1 MPTVEEI
8 RIGFDNQISAGAAAA
23 TRDLEKLAQ
32 AAEKID
38 APMRQVSQTGEGL
51 VSRFD
56 ALSKATNNLAN
67 AKALAADRAAI
78 LAASLKNGDIGA
90 AEYTRSM
97 DGIQAPVIR
106 AQKAMDALSGSHDAV
121 TVSSGNA
128 AFAMRQLGVQSVQ
141 AFSSIASGM
150 PVITTLIQQG
160 HQVVDVSLSTG
171 QGFGAMAKG
180 VGSMIASINPYVLAG
195 TAMVAATVA
204 LGVGAES
211 TARQLA
217 TLRNQL
223 SATRDDYVQVAG
235 TVTAAAKAI
244 AASTGIS
251 TADARAAGQV
261 IASAP
266 NYSGSQAQLESLI
279 KTAGDLSLMLG
290 GTAADAAKKL
300 AVALQDP
307 AKAAADLANEHF
319 PGMSQALAYSIKLQ
333 ADAGDKA
340 GAFARELAV
349 LQVGTKHITDD
360 GLTPL
365 QQAIHGLSD
374 AFTKTGQDGRS
385 LANVL
390 GTAITDAAAWAIEK
404 ITAVT
409 SAIEHMRQI
418 AVSLLSP
425 GAIPNQVKGAVSP
438 STSLPTAVMTEIN
451 TIAERKNFAGN
462 LDLSSIQADFA
473 TKIAEIESGGNQF
486 NTAGG
491 VLTSSAGALGRFQ
504 LMPQTAAALSV
515 DPTTSA
521 GNTEGGLKYIAQLWA
536 KYNGDPALVAM
547 AYNWGPGNVDKFIAG
562 VSTVIPAETQGYV
575 AKMGL
580 SLPGGGSASGGM
592 PVPPIPP
599 GSVSGGPNNSAQD
612 DAFTLVKSLGGLSFQ
627 RDQNLA
633 NQKNLQASIAAGGL
647 DPDTLAKTQEAL
659 ARLRGEES
667 DLITD
672 QQKMAR
678 SAVDATV
685 ALQAQAGFARDMAV
699 IDQQFAAAERSSGIA
714 TDQKTLAIAKAAKQ
728 VALATDYSDAIHQTD
743 LDTAAQ
749 LRVAAAYDGTAQSI
763 SHMQNQETATK
774 LARAK
779 FAEGTDQYTDSIE
792 TYTRSLDAA
801 SAASRNFQQA
811 QASIADLANAFTQ
824 AFDAIGNSITQAFVQ
839 GQGAAVNWGNVMK
852 GVATQVIQQFVK
864 LAVINPIANSLFGG
878 NAGTLGGALAVLTG
892 GNAAGAGSVSAGQA
906 AGNSGFGLG
915 TLSNLWSLA
924 KGGYSVLTGGLSGGS
939 YLGMGAGVDSFF
951 GVGAGA
957 AGMAPVVGPGGLI
970 AEGATT
976 GGLASTSGF
985 LGTGSSLGAWGGG
998 IGAGFAAG
1006 SLLGGYLQGTMGK
1019 TGPAPTI
1026 GAGIGALG
1034 GAAIGSLFGPVGT
1047 VVGGLAGGLFGGAG
1061 GSFIGPGKQ
1070 SSYTSTAI
1078 GVNGNQLNLGNS
1090 IGQQADIGGSRSA
1103 AQQQVDAFNQ
1113 LVQQGNLSLNYVP
1126 VNQLGQGAAGGGKFN
1141 NLQDALSK
1149 FQFGSSDPRM
1159 NAAVQG
1165 KSFSDFQSL
1174 IDVVNK
1180 VTQLNDFV
1188 GTTMPALVKAAD
1200 KPESQLVEQYKAL
1213 NATYNDAIDQARQLG
1228 VAEGDLVTAR
1238 DKALANLTAASD
1250 KAIGDQQFS
1259 ISQRYATAAA
1269 SISNSP
1275 ASAQAIAL
1283 ANFDR
1288 QAQDQRDAWGQQLVD
1303 KYGQW
1308 FAQDSRYADQML
1320 SLDKTLNEER
1330 LALQQQY
1337 NDKLAASAS
1346 GPITSLTSY
1355 VQQLQTGSASP
1366 LSAQDQLLLATN
1378 QFNAVSGAATAG
1390 NFNSLSSLSGYANS
1404 FLSASRNVNGS
1415 GAAYVADFN
1424 KVLDVLSNISATTTD
1439 QLTASVLTAETRTQ
1453 TAILVDNLQALKD
1466 EVAALRRQVAQN
1478 AGAPGQL
1485 AA

>member
-235 TVTAAAKAI
+235 IVTAAAKVI

-349 LQVGTKHITDD
+349 LQAGTKHVTDD

-365 QQAIHGLSD
+365 QQAMHGLSD

-390 GTAITDAAAWAIEK
+390 GTAITDAAAWAIDK

-409 SAIEHMRQI
+409 SAIEHLREVSAQPIPGAGGYAGTSGNVLTNPASGAAGIFQLIPSTAAELRVNAADPNQNIVGGLTYINQLLNQRGATMESALAKYGGYGTNVQAAQGYIGKVQGADTSVLNAANVQNGSQTMTTAQAIEFWGESLGLDPKVIALGKQI
-418 AVSLLSP
+418 ATVESQGRQFSS
-425 GAIPNQVKGAVSP
+425 AAASV
-438 STSLPTAVMTEIN
+438 TAV
-451 TIAERKNFAGN
+451 AQDN
-462 LDLSSIQADFA
+462 L
-473 TKIAEIESGGNQF
+473 
-486 NTAGG
+486 
-491 VLTSSAGALGRFQ
+491 
-504 LMPQTAAALSV
+504 
-515 DPTTSA
+515 
-521 GNTEGGLKYIAQLWA
+521 
-536 KYNGDPALVAM
+536 
-547 AYNWGPGNVDKFIAG
+547 
-562 VSTVIPAETQGYV
+562 
-575 AKMGL
+575 
-580 SLPGGGSASGGM
+580 
-592 PVPPIPP
+592 PVPPVPP
-599 GSVSGGPNNSAQD
+599 GSVSGGSANTLAD
-612 DAFTLVKSLGGLSFQ
+612 DAFTKALSLNPLSSQ
-627 RDQNLA
+627 RSANLA
-633 NQKNLQASIAAGGL
+633 AQQLLQSSMSQGVLTPEAL
-647 DPDTLAKTQEAL
+647 VMTQEA
-659 ARLRGEES
+659 AAKLRGEFS
-667 DLITD
+667 NLITE
-672 QQKMAR
+672 QQKLSR
-678 SAVDATV
+678 SAIDAT
-685 ALQAQAGFARDMAV
+685 ATLSAEAGFEREMAAV
-699 IDQQFAAAERSSGIA
+699 QQQFTLSSRA
-714 TDQKTLAIAKAAKQ
+714 TGESVDQLSLALAKAARQ
-728 VALATDYSDAIHQTD
+728 TQLATDYSDAIHQTD
-743 LDTAAQ
+743 LATEAQ
-749 LRVAAAYDGTAQSI
+749 LRIAASYDGTAQSI
-763 SHMQNQETATK
+763 SHAQNYERAYAQALKDFPKDSDQFTAGV
-774 LARAK
+774 
-779 FAEGTDQYTDSIE
+779 ESYTAA
-792 TYTRSLDAA
+792 LDKG
-801 SAASRNFQQA
+801 SESMRTFQQM
-811 QASIADLANAFTQ
+811 QASIGDLANAFTQ
-824 AFDAIGNSITQAFVQ
+824 SFDAIGNAITQAFIQ
-839 GQGAAVNWGNVMK
+839 GQGAAVNWGNVMN
-852 GVATQVIQQFVK
+852 GVITQVVQQVVK

-985 LGTGSSLGAWGGG
+985 LGTGASLGAWGGG

-1006 SLLGGYLQGTMGK
+1006 SLLGNYLQGTMGK
-1019 TGPAPTI
+1019 TGPAPMI
-1026 GAGIGALG
+1026 GAGLGALG
-1034 GAAIGSLFGPVGT
+1034 GAAIGTMILPGIGT

-1070 SSYTSTAI
+1070 NSYTSTAI
-1078 GVNGNQLNLGNS
+1078 GVNGNQLSLGNS

-1288 QAQDQRDAWGQQLVD
+1288 QAQDQRAAWGQQLVD

-1337 NDKLAASAS
+1337 NDQLAAAAS

-1355 VQQLQTGSASP
+1355 VMQLQTGSASP
-1366 LSAQDQLLLATN
+1366 LSAQAQLGLASS
-1378 QFNAVSGAATAG
+1378 QFNAVSGAAQAG
-1390 NFNSLSSLSGYANS
+1390 NFNSLSSLSGYANA

-1478 AGAPGQL
+1478 AATPAQL